1 VVGRRLYGMT
11 NAWGGR
17 HPPDLTTVVVT
28 HQRPDDR

>member
-1 VVGRRLYGMT
+1 MT